1 MRAIEWSPGL
11 MQRTGLRRLFW
22 NERTHQTTTNPSCPS
37 ERSGSLPSA
46 WQLILPPG
54 TLEGGNVSFPRSR
67 GMWQHARF
75 RLRVLIRTAPPAS
88 GGQDVLL
95 FDFDDLLT
103 MELATPLAAPDTR
116 QDVVLP
122 LPPWPPGIAALR
134 EQYCVHTGWPQGRQC
149 RQCWP
154 DEPPYA
160 GGPLRPRGGQP
171 GDRAA
176 HRRLGTLR
184 TAALRRYP
192 AGVARCRPRW
202 PRRLIRSRFPSHESR
217 LPNRCPVRSWF
228 PTSTV
233 RAAYGPAST
242 VLAMELI

>member
-22 NERTHQTTTNPSCPS
+22 NERTHQTTTNPSCPR

-103 MELATPLAAPDTR
+103 MELATPLALDGTR
-116 QDVVLP
+116 QDVILP
-122 LPPWPPGIAALR
+122 LPPWPPGVAALR
-134 EQYCVHTGWPQGRQC
+134 EQYCAHTRRPQGRK
-149 RQCWP
+149 CWP
-154 DEPPYA
+154 GNPPTPATLYA
-160 GGPLRPRGGQP
+160 LVDDNP
-171 GDRAA
+171 GTARHA
-176 HRRLGTLR
+176 
-184 TAALRRYP
+184 AALALCELRH
-192 AGVARCRPRW
+192 AGAT
-202 PRRLIRSRFPSHESR
+202 SRESR
-217 LPNRCPVRSWF
+217 G
-228 PTSTV
+228 
-233 RAAYGPAST
+233 AAPASRD
-242 VLAMELI
+242 V

>member
-22 NERTHQTTTNPSCPS
+22 NERTHQTTTNPSCPR

-154 DEPPYA
+154 DEPPTPAALYA
-160 GGPLRPRGGQP
+160 LVEDNP
-171 GDRAA
+171 GTAR
-176 HRRLGTLR
+176 H
-184 TAALRRYP
+184 TAALALCELRRSGATRGSRAMP
-192 AGVARCRPRW
+192 PPLAATSDQEQVPVPR
-202 PRRLIRSRFPSHESR
+202 
-217 LPNRCPVRSWF
+217 VQ
-228 PTSTV
+228 
-233 RAAYGPAST
+233 AS
-242 VLAMELI
+242 

>member
-22 NERTHQTTTNPSCPS
+22 NERTHQTTTNPSCPR

-54 TLEGGNVSFPRSR
+54 TLEGCNVSFPRSR

-103 MELATPLAAPDTR
+103 MELATPLAMPDTR

-154 DEPPYA
+154 DEPPTPAALYA
-160 GGPLRPRGGQP
+160 LVEDNP
-171 GDRAA
+171 GTAR
-176 HRRLGTLR
+176 H
-184 TAALRRYP
+184 TAALALCELRHSGATRGSRAMP
-192 AGVARCRPRW
+192 PPLAATSDQEQVPVPR
-202 PRRLIRSRFPSHESR
+202 
-217 LPNRCPVRSWF
+217 VQ
-228 PTSTV
+228 
-233 RAAYGPAST
+233 AS
-242 VLAMELI
+242 

>member
-22 NERTHQTTTNPSCPS
+22 NERTHQTTTNPSCPR

-103 MELATPLAAPDTR
+103 MELATPLALPGTR

-154 DEPPYA
+154 DDPLTPATLYA
-160 GGPLRPRGGQP
+160 LVADNP
-171 GDRAA
+171 GSAR
-176 HRRLGTLR
+176 H
-184 TAALRRYP
+184 TAALALCELRYSG
-192 AGVARCRPRW
+192 AT
-202 PRRLIRSRFPSHESR
+202 SRTSR
-217 LPNRCPVRSWF
+217 D
-228 PTSTV
+228 
-233 RAAYGPAST
+233 AAPASSD
-242 VLAMELI
+242 V